1 MILLQYIRLNILDN
15 LEKCLKG
22 KRNRNGT
29 MDSFFLL
36 SAKKT
41 NLSRIRTFR
50 NFNERTF
57 YRSNLHC
64 RTNRRANISRNGDV
78 PDIFLST

>member
-36 SAKKT
+36 SAKKQICQESE
-41 NLSRIRTFR
+41 LSKH
-50 NFNERTF
+50 FNERSSFEFTL
-57 YRSNLHC
+57 SNKSSSKYF
-64 RTNRRANISRNGDV
+64 IFNGDI
-78 PDIFLST
+78 PDIFFST

>member
-36 SAKKT
+36 SAKKQICQESE
-41 NLSRIRTFR
+41 LSKH
-50 NFNERTF
+50 FNERTF
-57 YRSNLHC
+57 HRSNLHC
-64 RTNRRANISRNGDV
+64 RTNRRANISRNGDI